1 MNQILI
7 CGETCSGKTSLGF
20 ELSSKLKIQS
30 YDLDEINWLPNWN
43 ISSDEIFNKKLN
55 QIVQKKQ
62 WIVSG
67 NYFSRQNLIIQNC
80 DTIIY
85 LKIGFFTRLY
95 RAFIRGIN
103 RSINNIPV
111 CNGNYETLKQNFL
124 SNDSLLLYIIKT
136 NNYLDKQIKNL
147 RSKYINKNWIIL
159 SSNKE
164 INNFLNG

>member
-1 MNQILI
+1 MNKILI

-95 RAFIRGIN
+95 RAFTRGIAELLQSYCKSYCIAIT
-103 RSINNIPV
+103 RAITRAIT
-111 CNGNYETLKQNFL
+111 ELLQE
-124 SNDSLLLYIIKT
+124 LLLFK
-136 NNYLDKQIKNL
+136 DPK
-147 RSKYINKNWIIL
+147 R
-159 SSNKE
+159 
-164 INNFLNG
+164 LN